1 MSVEMRRLVFS
12 RDELLSAALEHCHR
26 ERIAVPD
33 ADIDAIELTNGINP
47 SLTVHFQAT
56 SPLEQ
61 DRVEI
66 SGRGLVSAMDRFCQR
81 HGFSVPRGNQKQLGS
96 ANGELAMFYRVQR
109 SPIFSSAAFA

>member
-12 RDELLSAALEHCHR
+12 RDELISAALEHFHR

-33 ADIDAIELTNGINP
+33 ADVETIEITNGINP
-47 SLTVHFQAT
+47 SLTVHFHVA
-56 SPLEQ
+56 SPIEQ

-66 SGRGLVSAMDRFCQR
+66 SGRSLISAMDGFCER
-81 HGFSVPRGNQKQLGS
+81 HGIPLPRGNQKQLGC

-109 SPIFSSAAFA
+109 NPRFSGPAFA